1 MRLSSYRKVW
11 EHLHQLFPE
20 GRALFGCHSWLLY
33 PKMQLFLPESMNL
46 IRFQKDFCLV
56 DSRDD
61 PGFHDDWRL
70 YGEHAEKPLNE
81 LPRDTLLRRL
91 FAEWL
96 EAGGTAGIG
105 MGFFYY
111 DGEKFEK

>member
-1 MRLSSYRKVW
+1 M
-11 EHLHQLFPE
+11 
-20 GRALFGCHSWLLY
+20 
-33 PKMQLFLPESMNL
+33 
-46 IRFQKDFCLV
+46 

-70 YGEHAEKPLNE
+70 YGEHAGKPLNE

-96 EAGGTAGIG
+96 EAGVTAGIG